1 MFGSKRAHTTCLFI
15 YVERKTNGQ
24 LKIGSIFLHLNSD
37 ESKKTHVFFLPFG
50 YSVCHHFFSRFCM
63 IVSTAYS
70 GGSGGCGSNSIP
82 IIITNETN
90 EPSPMYGKLL
100 LVLAWDE
107 LLKLLWLWL
116 TDWHRPN
123 AHFEWRARSFTLEPK
138 MLNTNGCVQ
147 ACESNALELF
157 SFSSSLFKSNFN
169 YWTFI
174 QYVFF
179 FSSSSNQLNFYW
191 CCWCYSYYYC
201 LVVFNVLWIELNR
214 IGKLISTVSK
224 CVRMNVIHRIGA
236 NILNRVGFLFLDR
249 LLHSKCCF

>member
-1 MFGSKRAHTTCLFI
+1 MFVYLCRKKNKWTIEDWFNISSFEQRRVEKSVRLFSAIWLQCL
-15 YVERKTNGQ
+15 
-24 LKIGSIFLHLNSD
+24 SS
-37 ESKKTHVFFLPFG
+37 
-50 YSVCHHFFSRFCM
+50 FFSRFCM

-70 GGSGGCGSNSIP
+70 GGSGGCGSKSIP

-147 ACESNALELF
+147 VCESYALELF

-174 QYVFF
+174 Q
-179 FSSSSNQLNFYW
+179 
-191 CCWCYSYYYC
+191 
-201 LVVFNVLWIELNR
+201 
-214 IGKLISTVSK
+214 
-224 CVRMNVIHRIGA
+224 
-236 NILNRVGFLFLDR
+236 
-249 LLHSKCCF
+249 